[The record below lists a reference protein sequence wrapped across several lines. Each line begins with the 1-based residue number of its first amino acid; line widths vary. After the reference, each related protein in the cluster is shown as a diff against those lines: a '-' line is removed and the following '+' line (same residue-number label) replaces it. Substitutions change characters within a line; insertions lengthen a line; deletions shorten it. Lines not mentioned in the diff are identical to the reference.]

1 MSLRIEKS
9 ELPYPAEFFWLLAL
23 VFFLPLFEAPKNI
36 CWLGYLLTWLYNRIR
51 KRDWG
56 GPWDRWD
63 SLIALWIAS
72 GYVVAAFAGIRGDE
86 WGDATD
92 LLRYGSVLWLAKRSR
107 YRERALLSI
116 LGTLIAATLI
126 ALAWGY
132 WEMYWEMYRGKTDA
146 TLGLNSVGHVNH
158 TAIYLAIVFGV
169 SLSFLVSYM
178 GRVGHAVSLLSSL
191 AAGVLIVSV
200 FVTESRAAIGAAA
213 AFAVVFA
220 GVLGA
225 RKRTGAVK
233 GTLIALLGMAVILA
247 VKPGVLDKTLDK
259 TEQGLAFSYRD
270 KIWSNGLVEWR
281 QFPLFGVGMGNFGH
295 ASLDQLREWNKPRS
309 WNIQPTPEG
318 LQAHGHSLYLT
329 TLAERGLVGFS
340 ILFAVLFAWAVAL
353 AKSLPRVQDTP
364 LDWTLFGAA
373 LAGWLVTVAVGLVN
387 TTLHHEHGILAAL
400 LLGLW
405 LSRRTVSDPT
415 AQRAP

>member
-107 YRERALLSI
+107 YGERALLSI
-116 LGTLIAATLI
+116 LGTLIVATLI

-132 WEMYWEMYRGKTDA
+132 WEMYWEMYGGKTDA

-178 GRVGHAVSLLSSL
+178 GRVGHAVSLLSGL

-247 VKPGVLDKTLDK
+247 
-259 TEQGLAFSYRD
+259 
-270 KIWSNGLVEWR
+270 
-281 QFPLFGVGMGNFGH
+281 GNP
-295 ASLDQLREWNKPRS
+295 AC
-309 WNIQPTPEG
+309 
-318 LQAHGHSLYLT
+318 LT
-329 TLAERGLVGFS
+329 RL
-340 ILFAVLFAWAVAL
+340 
-353 AKSLPRVQDTP
+353 
-364 LDWTLFGAA
+364 
-373 LAGWLVTVAVGLVN
+373 
-387 TTLHHEHGILAAL
+387 
-400 LLGLW
+400 
-405 LSRRTVSDPT
+405 
-415 AQRAP
+415 

>member
-51 KRDWG
+51 RRDWG

-92 LLRYGSVLWLAKRSR
+92 LLRYGSVLWLAKRSH

-132 WEMYWEMYRGKTDA
+132 WEMYGGKTTA

-158 TAIYLAIVFGV
+158 SAIYLAIAFGA

-191 AAGVLIVSV
+191 ATGVLIVSV

-213 AFAVVFA
+213 AFAVIFA

-270 KIWSNGLVEWR
+270 KIWSNGLVQWR

-309 WNIQPTPEG
+309 WNIQPTADG

-329 TLAERGLVGFS
+329 TLAERGLVGFA

-405 LSRRTVSDPT
+405 LGRRTVSDPT